1 MHKKLGIDKD
11 VKWDELFSLT
21 NVQKN
26 VLEERNF
33 EDALATHLSEN
44 YVAGFQTAESLLQNL
59 KEQSSKYMQLKLTI
73 SWRHGE
79 VFFGLDI
86 RRC

>member
-1 MHKKLGIDKD
+1 MNIFLEDMHKKLGIDKD

-59 KEQSSKYMQLKLTI
+59 KEQSSKYMPLKLTF
-73 SWRHGE
+73 S
-79 VFFGLDI
+79 
-86 RRC
+86 

>member
-1 MHKKLGIDKD
+1 MNIFLEDMHKKLGIDKD

-59 KEQSSKYMQLKLTI
+59 KEQSSKYMQIKLTI
-73 SWRHGE
+73 S
-79 VFFGLDI
+79 
-86 RRC
+86 

>member
-1 MHKKLGIDKD
+1 MNIFLEDMHKKLGIDKD

-33 EDALATHLSEN
+33 EDALATHLIEN

-73 SWRHGE
+73 S
-79 VFFGLDI
+79 
-86 RRC
+86 

>member
-1 MHKKLGIDKD
+1 MNIFLEDMHKKLGIDKD

-73 SWRHGE
+73 S
-79 VFFGLDI
+79 
-86 RRC
+86 

>member
-1 MHKKLGIDKD
+1 M
-11 VKWDELFSLT
+11 KWDELFSLT

-73 SWRHGE
+73 S
-79 VFFGLDI
+79 
-86 RRC
+86 

>member
-1 MHKKLGIDKD
+1 VNIFLEDMHKKLGIDKD

-73 SWRHGE
+73 S
-79 VFFGLDI
+79 
-86 RRC
+86 

>member
-1 MHKKLGIDKD
+1 MNIFLEDMHKKLGIDKD

-59 KEQSSKYMQLKLTI
+59 KE
-73 SWRHGE
+73 
-79 VFFGLDI
+79 
-86 RRC
+86 

>member
-1 MHKKLGIDKD
+1 MNIFLEDMHKKLGIDKD

-59 KEQSSKYMQLKLTI
+59 KEQSSKYMPLKLTI
-73 SWRHGE
+73 S
-79 VFFGLDI
+79 
-86 RRC
+86 

>member
-73 SWRHGE
+73 S
-79 VFFGLDI
+79 
-86 RRC
+86 

>member
-1 MHKKLGIDKD
+1 MNTFLEDMHKKLGIDKD

-26 VLEERNF
+26 ELEERNF

-44 YVAGFQTAESLLQNL
+44 YVAGFQTAENLLQNL
-59 KEQSSKYMQLKLTI
+59 KEESSKYTQLYLTI
-73 SWRHGE
+73 S
-79 VFFGLDI
+79 
-86 RRC
+86 